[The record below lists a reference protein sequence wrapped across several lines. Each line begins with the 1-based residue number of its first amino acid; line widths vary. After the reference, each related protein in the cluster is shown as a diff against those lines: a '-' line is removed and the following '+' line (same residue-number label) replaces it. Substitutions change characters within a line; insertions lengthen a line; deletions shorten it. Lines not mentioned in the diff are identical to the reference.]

1 MSDQIIFSLIFI
13 FLSIV
18 LIRTYRMWKEKNKL
32 GLHEFAKQIAA
43 SNRMQLSIT
52 DHFQEKT
59 LGFDM
64 IKNKA
69 LYIDLRNNIIR
80 IVELSEVHNCTLIK
94 KQLSTQMELIYRN
107 QDKAPLTITFFDKF
121 RDRKWRRKK
130 LEKKALYW
138 EVFMNGI
145 LSKSE
150 EPAESLNFRDFE

>member
-1 MSDQIIFSLIFI
+1 ME
-13 FLSIV
+13 
-18 LIRTYRMWKEKNKL
+18 RENKL

-130 LEKKALYW
+130 LEKKPFTGKY
-138 EVFMNGI
+138 
-145 LSKSE
+145 S
-150 EPAESLNFRDFE
+150 